1 MDLLTF
7 LEETCSE
14 YNELI
19 NDIDKTEYKKYLLI
33 KFNEEYFMNQI
44 NLNDKD
50 TIYIALNE
58 NDLIFG
64 KYIKNKGK
72 KNNDYQWFKFSD
84 EIFKHGIK
92 KLDDKEVKSLYM
104 IKGFFVFEK
113 KNIIDYM
120 FKNNN

>member
-44 NLNDKD
+44 NLNDKR
-50 TIYIALNE
+50 YYLCS
-58 NDLIFG
+58 
-64 KYIKNKGK
+64 
-72 KNNDYQWFKFSD
+72 FK
-84 EIFKHGIK
+84 
-92 KLDDKEVKSLYM
+92 
-104 IKGFFVFEK
+104 
-113 KNIIDYM
+113 
-120 FKNNN
+120 

>member
-1 MDLLTF
+1 M
-7 LEETCSE
+7 
-14 YNELI
+14 I
-19 NDIDKTEYKKYLLI
+19 
-33 KFNEEYFMNQI
+33 
-44 NLNDKD
+44 KD
-50 TIYIALNE
+50 TIYVPLNE
-58 NDLIFG
+58 NDIIFG
-64 KYIKNKGK
+64 KSIKNKEEK
-72 KNNDYQWFKFSD
+72 KNDYQWFKCSD